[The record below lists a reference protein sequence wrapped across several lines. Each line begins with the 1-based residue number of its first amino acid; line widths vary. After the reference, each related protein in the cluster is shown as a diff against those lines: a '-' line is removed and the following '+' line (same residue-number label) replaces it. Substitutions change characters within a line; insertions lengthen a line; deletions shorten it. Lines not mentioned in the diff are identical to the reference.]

1 MGIKSSPHVNID
13 TILRS
18 GMYDF
23 LIIDKLFQLMFD
35 LIRITQNESVSG
47 DSGSLEIL
55 KEVMSLAAQT
65 SLKASHCV
73 SAAFVANR
81 VALKATFMSLVSA
94 KEISSW
100 TVGNFTTTVRSALG
114 LEHASSTTE
123 TRTALIV
130 ASITSLASWDTPGPA
145 KSAAVP
151 NTATT
156 ALKGVPLAIR
166 LRGTYFYLRW
176 IDKL

>member
-13 TILRS
+13 TLLRS

-35 LIRITQNESVSG
+35 LIRMSQNESVSG
-47 DSGSLEIL
+47 DSGS
-55 KEVMSLAAQT
+55 AQT